1 MNLNSTTLGQCWLP
15 KTGCRWL
22 LMVKE
27 ADQNRQVALKV
38 EAVFPG
44 REMER
49 RVLTAGV
56 DAEVGAHNLCLEW
69 GRPDDQCAL
78 RCEG

>member
-1 MNLNSTTLGQCWLP
+1 
-15 KTGCRWL
+15 
-22 LMVKE
+22 MVKE

-44 REMER
+44 REMDR
-49 RVLTAGV
+49 RVLTSGV

-69 GRPDDQCAL
+69 GRPDGQTVPPRWMNQCAL